1 MAITD
6 LSVIHA
12 EKCWP
17 LVDKLSPCEEA
28 CPIGMNIP
36 SYVIAVSG
44 GKFKEALEVIRQTN
58 PLPSVCGRVC
68 HHPCEEAC
76 NRKLMD
82 DPVAIRGLKRF
93 VMDALEGQKEV
104 TPFPRTR
111 EEEIAVIGSGP
122 AGLTAAYD
130 LALLGYGVV
139 IYEAEPEAGGMLISA
154 IPNFHLPRKVVKKD
168 IDYIRQKGVKIK
180 TKTPLGKDLG
190 LDDLLRRGFKAIVLA
205 TGSQSS
211 MSLGLEGYDL
221 EGVYLALPYLRDL
234 KRGALK
240 RGNWKTL
247 VIGGGNV
254 AIDVARTAL
263 RLGAKE
269 VHLAC
274 LESREEMPAFPW
286 LIKEAEEEGI
296 QIHNRLA
303 PQQFLPAKGEKRVS
317 RVEFR
322 RVNTL
327 SLGKDGKLSW
337 TLLEGPASSY
347 SMEADQVVIA
357 VGQMP
362 NFEYLQKSAVKV
374 EKEGKIQYDPETLT
388 TNAPGIFLAGDIIK
402 PRGTVV
408 EAIQAGHAA
417 ALHIHQYLTGAKA
430 APGPKKAAFTVEEE
444 KIPTILARRP
454 QWEISKLPL
463 TSRRRSFEEVEL
475 GFTAYE
481 ATEEAKRCLNC
492 RMCGNCIF
500 DRGQICFE
508 QSRRLL

>member
-1 MAITD
+1 
-6 LSVIHA
+6 
-12 EKCWP
+12 
-17 LVDKLSPCEEA
+17 
-28 CPIGMNIP
+28 
-36 SYVIAVSG
+36 
-44 GKFKEALEVIRQTN
+44 
-58 PLPSVCGRVC
+58 
-68 HHPCEEAC
+68 
-76 NRKLMD
+76 
-82 DPVAIRGLKRF
+82 
-93 VMDALEGQKEV
+93 
-104 TPFPRTR
+104 
-111 EEEIAVIGSGP
+111 
-122 AGLTAAYD
+122 
-130 LALLGYGVV
+130 
-139 IYEAEPEAGGMLISA
+139 
-154 IPNFHLPRKVVKKD
+154 
-168 IDYIRQKGVKIK
+168 
-180 TKTPLGKDLG
+180 
-190 LDDLLRRGFKAIVLA
+190 
-205 TGSQSS
+205 
-211 MSLGLEGYDL
+211 
-221 EGVYLALPYLRDL
+221 
-234 KRGALK
+234 
-240 RGNWKTL
+240 
-247 VIGGGNV
+247 
-254 AIDVARTAL
+254 
-263 RLGAKE
+263 
-269 VHLAC
+269 
-274 LESREEMPAFPW
+274 
-286 LIKEAEEEGI
+286 
-296 QIHNRLA
+296 
-303 PQQFLPAKGEKRVS
+303 
-317 RVEFR
+317 VEFR

-500 DRGQICFE
+500 ERGQICFE